1 MMSITVL
8 ALLAAAQAGQAG
20 PAAKP
25 PPTVSPPVIVPSPP
39 PPRDE
44 RPGRVR
50 GPTRGATPA
59 PLRTSAR
66 PAMPLQSLIN
76 IADYPPSALR
86 EREQGRPG
94 FRLTVGP
101 DGRVTGCVILVSS
114 GSPALDSTT
123 CRVLRNRAR
132 FTPAVDSN
140 GRPVEDLYWGE
151 IAWRIASQ

>member
-1 MMSITVL
+1 
-8 ALLAAAQAGQAG
+8 
-20 PAAKP
+20 
-25 PPTVSPPVIVPSPP
+25 
-39 PPRDE
+39 
-44 RPGRVR
+44 
-50 GPTRGATPA
+50 
-59 PLRTSAR
+59 
-66 PAMPLQSLIN
+66 MPLQSLIN

-123 CRVLRNRAR
+123 CRVLRSRAR

-140 GRPVEDLYWGE
+140 GRPVEDLYWGA

>member
-1 MMSITVL
+1 MMSISVL
-8 ALLAAAQAGQAG
+8 ALLAAAQAAPVE
-20 PAAKP
+20 PA
-25 PPTVSPPVIVPSPP
+25 PTVSPPVIVPSPP
-39 PPRDE
+39 PPPDE
-44 RPGRVR
+44 RPARVR
-50 GPTRGATPA
+50 GQTRGATPA

-101 DGRVTGCVILVSS
+101 DGRVTGCVVLVSS

-123 CRVLRNRAR
+123 CQVLRSRAR
-132 FTPAVDSN
+132 FTPAVDSS
-140 GRPVEDLYWGE
+140 GRPVQDLYWGE

>member
-1 MMSITVL
+1 MMSISVL
-8 ALLAAAQAGQAG
+8 ALLAAAQSGQAG
-20 PAAKP
+20 PPAEP
-25 PPTVSPPVIVPSPP
+25 PPKVSPPVIAPSLP
-39 PPRDE
+39 PPRE
-44 RPGRVR
+44 PGRVR

-76 IADYPPSALR
+76 LADYPPSALR

-140 GRPVEDLYWGE
+140 GRPVQDLYWGE

>member
-1 MMSITVL
+1 MSISVL

-20 PAAKP
+20 PPAEP
-25 PPTVSPPVIVPSPP
+25 PPTVSPPVIAPSLPP
-39 PPRDE
+39 P
-44 RPGRVR
+44 PGRVR
-50 GPTRGATPA
+50 GPTRGTPA

-123 CRVLRNRAR
+123 CRVLRSRAR
-132 FTPAVDSN
+132 FTPAVDST

>member
-1 MMSITVL
+1 MMSISVL

-20 PAAKP
+20 PPAEP
-25 PPTVSPPVIVPSPP
+25 RRRSPPVIAPSCPL
-39 PPRDE
+39 R
-44 RPGRVR
+44 
-50 GPTRGATPA
+50 RGACAVRREVRRPA

-123 CRVLRNRAR
+123 CRVLRSHAALRPRSTA
-132 FTPAVDSN
+132 PDW
-140 GRPVEDLYWGE
+140 PVEDRYWGE